1 MTGPERQGPHFPVAN
16 RRRVTFAAH
25 KRPDMK
31 TADII
36 DAEVARLGG
45 IAPAGH
51 FLALR
56 IRGASPLM
64 SFTAY
69 PQAWTDHYMANGYV
83 LRDPVTTW
91 AMTVGG
97 TIRWS
102 SRLLPDPFGVF
113 RQAAAHGLR
122 FGASVAHGPIGA
134 LTVLSMSRGDREF
147 TDAEIAEARTIVLRL
162 HALTELPKALD
173 AGDRALLAAQAQ
185 GGDVAS
191 RLGVG
196 EAELRARQ
204 RDLCDRL
211 FAATPDDAL
220 RRARDYRLM

>member
-1 MTGPERQGPHFPVAN
+1 
-16 RRRVTFAAH
+16 
-25 KRPDMK
+25 MK
-31 TADII
+31 TTDII

-56 IRGASPLM
+56 IRGSSPLM

-83 LRDPVTTW
+83 LRDPITTW
-91 AMTVGG
+91 AMTLGG

-102 SRLLPDPFGVF
+102 SRMLPDPFGVF

-147 TDAEIAEARTIVLRL
+147 TDAEIAEAKAIVLRL
-162 HALTELPKALD
+162 HALTELPKALTEEERAILSVLAEGGGTAGVAARLEVSD
-173 AGDRALLAAQAQ
+173 ATA
-185 GGDVAS
+185 
-191 RLGVG
+191 
-196 EAELRARQ
+196 RARI
-204 RDLCDRL
+204 RTLCDNL
-211 FAATPDDAL
+211 FAPTPADAV
-220 RRARDYRLM
+220 RRARDYKLT

>member
-1 MTGPERQGPHFPVAN
+1 
-16 RRRVTFAAH
+16 
-25 KRPDMK
+25 MK
-31 TADII
+31 TTDII
-36 DAEVARLGG
+36 DAEVSKLGG

-56 IRGASPLM
+56 IRGSSPLM

-83 LRDPVTTW
+83 LRDPITTW

-147 TDAEIAEARTIVLRL
+147 TDAEIAEARAIVLQL
-162 HALTELPKALD
+162 HALTELPKALTD
-173 AGDRALLAAQAQ
+173 EEKALLGAVAAGRPVAGTLGLPEQA
-185 GGDVAS
+185 A
-191 RLGVG
+191 
-196 EAELRARQ
+196 RARS
-204 RDLCDRL
+204 RVLCDRL
-211 FAATPDDAL
+211 FAATPEEAL
-220 RRARDYRLM
+220 RRARDHRLI